1 MQGLLPIHITSNSS
15 FSDIESAAS
24 FYSDDLPNAGI
35 LDEEFHR
42 WKVGWL
48 EVAPKERPQTLSEAL
63 KLCSPDNLPN
73 VYTLMKLFATLPLSS
88 CSCERS
94 ASALRRLNNYLRFTQ
109 TAERL
114 TALALI
120 HISYEVDI
128 DTDTVCKLYLEKYP
142 RRIQC
147 ASLLFQ

>member
-1 MQGLLPIHITSNSS
+1 MLVS
-15 FSDIESAAS
+15 
-24 FYSDDLPNAGI
+24 GI

-42 WKVGWL
+42 WKVRWL

-94 ASALRRLNNYLRFTQ
+94 ASALRRLNNYLRSTQ

-120 HISYEVDI
+120 HIFSYEVDI

-147 ASLLFQ
+147 ASLLFLS

>member
-1 MQGLLPIHITSNSS
+1 MH
-15 FSDIESAAS
+15 SDIESAAS

-42 WKVGWL
+42 WKVRWL
-48 EVAPKERPQTLSEAL
+48 EVVPKERPQTLSEAL

-88 CSCERS
+88 CSCEHS
-94 ASALRRLNNYLRFTQ
+94 ASALQRLNNYLRSTQ

-128 DTDTVCKLYLEKYP
+128 DTDTVCKLYLVKYP

-147 ASLLFQ
+147 ASLLFH